1 MIGSRQAFKKAIGVA
16 AALLGLAGALACTA
30 PASARADESAIV
42 GIVDQARLVKIP
54 TGTDT
59 LIIGNSTVADVTLL
73 KQKGLMV
80 LTPESLRRH
89 QFHRARCRGRPARGI
104 DDSGDQL
111 ERCAR
116 RPAGHGPSILQLCA
130 ELPAGRA
137 SGRRR
142 QIPVERRG
150 AGCRPR
156 PAPVRRRRADT
167 AGASCRRTERDGR
180 RFRATAQI
188 V

>member
-16 AALLGLAGALACTA
+16 AALLGLVGALACTA

-80 LTPESLRRH
+80 LTPKAYGVTNFIALDAAGVPLAESTIQVINSSDALVV
-89 QFHRARCRGRPARGI
+89 QRGMDRQ
-104 DDSGDQL
+104 SYS
-111 ERCAR
+111 CA
-116 RPAGHGPSILQLCA
+116 PNCQ
-130 ELPAGRA
+130 
-137 SGRRR
+137 
-142 QIPVERRG
+142 PVERLGDDDKYLSNVAAQDAAHAQRLSG
-150 AGCRPR
+150 AV
-156 PAPVRRRRADT
+156 APT
-167 AGASCRRTERDGR
+167 QPGLMSPH
-180 RFRATAQI
+180 
-188 V
+188 